1 MDLKSM
7 EMIVTGRGKL
17 DLDRVI
23 RELREAGFD
32 VQAK

>member
-1 MDLKSM
+1 M
-7 EMIVTGRGKL
+7 EMIVTGRDKL

-32 VQAK
+32 AQPK